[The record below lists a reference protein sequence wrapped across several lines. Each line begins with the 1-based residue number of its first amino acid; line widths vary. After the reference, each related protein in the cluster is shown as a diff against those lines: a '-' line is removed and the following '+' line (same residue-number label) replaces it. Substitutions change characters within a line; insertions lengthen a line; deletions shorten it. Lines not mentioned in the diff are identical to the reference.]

1 MYTRVQYHRDG
12 KNEERT
18 IGTRGGK
25 TRTRAQSGV
34 KSRLCA
40 AAVENKN
47 KESTTPWGHRVLG
60 GGGLMGVRTAHMLAS
75 GIYIDTCISTTLLL
89 LFSAAAAIYAEHTPY
104 GRYSARGYI
113 SLVCLCMYVYIRMDA
128 RTNAATRRCCSW
140 RRFLIDCR
148 GRLA

>member
-1 MYTRVQYHRDG
+1 MNHDPEFGKRLPIASKKKNTAQLNNAGIYMYTRVQYHRDG

-47 KESTTPWGHRVLG
+47 KESTTP
-60 GGGLMGVRTAHMLAS
+60 
-75 GIYIDTCISTTLLL
+75 
-89 LFSAAAAIYAEHTPY
+89 
-104 GRYSARGYI
+104 
-113 SLVCLCMYVYIRMDA
+113 
-128 RTNAATRRCCSW
+128 
-140 RRFLIDCR
+140 
-148 GRLA
+148 